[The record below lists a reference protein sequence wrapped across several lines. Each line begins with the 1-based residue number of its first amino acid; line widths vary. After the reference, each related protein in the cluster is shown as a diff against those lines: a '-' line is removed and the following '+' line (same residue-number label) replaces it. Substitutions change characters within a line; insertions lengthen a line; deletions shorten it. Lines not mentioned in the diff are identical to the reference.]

1 MMSFRL
7 KMLFIAGIIAVSPTG
22 CCSLS
27 QSNPPPPPPP
37 HLLSL
42 NPSSGPPGTL
52 VKIQFTGNVASGSF
66 ADIGGSVN
74 TLYFLDNQGG
84 TVYTPIPQ
92 AAKQGIVHI
101 SIVANSGSNSL
112 SFSVTS
118 DPVPYKENTIDI
130 PATAI
135 FKTTSPTLFYLYS
148 YKSGDVFEF
157 NSQDLTYADLFSS
170 GVYVNGKTVITPD
183 GRYVIGAPYALWT
196 GPNYIVDVYDS
207 LLNSMVTLTYGA
219 DVNNFVVSNDSKRLY
234 VYSNDSPDIIREY
247 TMPDFNNITNMIP
260 VPPPYGISSLAGI
273 SGDDRMLYVNMSPPG
288 MAGPL
293 QGYLWAIS
301 ITDPSS
307 AGSFSIT
314 DDVNHNIN
322 NFFLFSSPY
331 SVNTVEQSPDGTKL
345 YSQGFTYD
353 NATGQ
358 YASALAL
365 LDITGRTSQYVLL
378 PDYINTKVSVSP
390 GGQYAY
396 AVMDTATGLILAI
409 PLRDPNMPTIA
420 IPYTSNFVSIGDH
433 VPGPLFSQ
441 DGSTL
446 YIPLG
451 DKLLMV
457 KTNGYN

>member
-7 KMLFIAGIIAVSPTG
+7 NMVFIAGIIAVSPFG
-22 CCSLS
+22 CSS
-27 QSNPPPPPPP
+27 SSPSPSYPPPPQ
-37 HLLSL
+37 LLSL
-42 NPSSGPPGTL
+42 DPSSGPPGTL
-52 VKIQFTGNVASGSF
+52 VKIQFSGSVPPGSF
-66 ADIGGSVN
+66 ADIGGTGN

-84 TVYTPIPQ
+84 TVFTPIPA
-92 AAKQGIVHI
+92 AAKQGVIPI
-101 SIVANSGSNSL
+101 SIVSHSGSNSL
-112 SFSVTS
+112 NFSVTS
-118 DPVPYKENTIDI
+118 GPVPSIENTIDI

-135 FKTTSPTLFYLYS
+135 FKTTSSSLFYLYS
-148 YKSGDVFEF
+148 FTSGDVFVF
-157 NSQDLTYADLFSS
+157 NSQNLTYADLFSS
-170 GVYVNGKTVITPD
+170 GVYGNGKTIVTPD
-183 GRYVIGAPYALWT
+183 GRYVIGAPYSPWT
-196 GPNYIVDVYDS
+196 GPNYSVDVYDA
-207 LLNSMVTLTYGA
+207 LLNSAVTLTYG
-219 DVNNFVVSNDSKRLY
+219 DNVNNFVVSNDGKKLY

-260 VPPPYGISSLAGI
+260 VPQPYGISSLAGI
-273 SGDDRMLYVNMSPPG
+273 SADDRMLYMNMSTQSG
-288 MAGPL
+288 MTGPV

-314 DDVNHNIN
+314 VDVNPDIN
-322 NFFLFSSPY
+322 DILLSPY

-358 YASALAL
+358 DANALAL
-365 LDITGRTSQYVLL
+365 IDITGRTSQDILL

-396 AVMDTATGLILAI
+396 AVMDPATGLILAI
-409 PLRDPNMPTIA
+409 PLHNPNMPTIA
-420 IPYTSNFVSIGDH
+420 IPYSSNFVSIGGQ
-433 VPGPLFSQ
+433 VRGPLFSQ

-446 YIPLG
+446 FIPLG

-457 KTNGYN
+457 NTNGYN

>member
-22 CCSLS
+22 CCSS
-27 QSNPPPPPPP
+27 SPSNPPPPPP

-52 VKIQFTGNVASGSF
+52 VKIQFTGNVGSGSF

-84 TVYTPIPQ
+84 TVFTPIPQ
-92 AAKQGIVHI
+92 AAKQGIVHV
-101 SIVANSGSNSL
+101 SIVSNSGSNSL
-112 SFSVTS
+112 DFSVTS
-118 DPVPYKENTIDI
+118 DPVPYRENTIDI

-170 GVYVNGKTVITPD
+170 GVYGNGKTIITPD

-207 LLNSMVTLTYGA
+207 LLNSMVTLTYGD
-219 DVNNFVVSNDSKRLY
+219 DVNNFVVSNDGKRLY

-260 VPPPYGISSLAGI
+260 VPPPYGISSLTGI
-273 SGDDRMLYVNMSPPG
+273 SGDDRMLYMNMSLSNG
-288 MAGPL
+288 MAGPV

-307 AGSFSIT
+307 AQSFSIT
-314 DDVNHNIN
+314 DDVYPFIY
-322 NFFLFSSPY
+322 NFLLFSSPY
-331 SVNTVEQSPDGTKL
+331 SINTTEQSPDGTKL
-345 YSQGFTYD
+345 YSQGLTYD

-358 YASALAL
+358 DDNALAL
-365 LDITGRTSQYVLL
+365 IDITGRTSQDIML
-378 PDYINTKVSVSP
+378 PDYLNSKVSVSP

-396 AVMDTATGLILAI
+396 AVMGQSTNLILVI
-409 PLRDPNMPTIA
+409 PLHDPTKPTIA
-420 IPYTSNFVSIGDH
+420 IPYTSNFISIGGQ
-433 VPGPLFSQ
+433 VPELLFSQ
-441 DGSTL
+441 DGSML

-457 KTNGYN
+457 NTNGYN

>member
-7 KMLFIAGIIAVSPTG
+7 KMVFIAGIIAVIPFG
-22 CCSLS
+22 CCSS
-27 QSNPPPPPPP
+27 SSSPSYPPPP

-42 NPSSGPPGTL
+42 DPSSGPPGTL
-52 VKIQFTGNVASGSF
+52 VKIQFSGSVPSGSS
-66 ADIGGSVN
+66 ADIGGTGN

-84 TVYTPIPQ
+84 TVFTPIPA
-92 AAKQGIVHI
+92 AAKQGTVPI
-101 SIVANSGSNSL
+101 SIVSHSGSNGL
-112 SFSVTS
+112 DFSVTS
-118 DPVPYKENTIDI
+118 GPVPYIENTIDI

-135 FKTTSPTLFYLYS
+135 FKTTSSSLFYLYS
-148 YKSGDVFEF
+148 YGSGDVFVF
-157 NSQDLTYADLFSS
+157 NSQNLTYANLFSS
-170 GVYVNGKTVITPD
+170 GVFGNGKTVVTPD
-183 GRYVIGAPYALWT
+183 GRYVIGAPYSPWS
-196 GPNYIVDVYDS
+196 GPNYIVDVYDA
-207 LLNSMVTLTYGA
+207 LLNSMVTLTYGD
-219 DVNNFVVSNDSKRLY
+219 DVNNFVVSNDGKRLY
-234 VYSNDSPDIIREY
+234 VYSNDSLDIIREY

-260 VPPPYGISSLAGI
+260 VPQPYGISSLAGI
-273 SGDDRMLYVNMSPPG
+273 SADDSMLYMNMSPPG
-288 MAGPL
+288 MTGPV

-307 AGSFSIT
+307 AVSFSIT
-314 DDVNHNIN
+314 DDVNPNIN
-322 NFFLFSSPY
+322 DILLFSSPY

-358 YASALAL
+358 YASALAII
-365 LDITGRTSQYVLL
+365 DIAGRISQDILL

-396 AVMDTATGLILAI
+396 AVMDPATGLILAI
-409 PLRDPNMPTIA
+409 PLHNPNMPTIA
-420 IPYTSNFVSIGDH
+420 IPYTSNFVSIGGQ

-446 YIPLG
+446 YVPLG